1 MTLVDSA
8 DSIIM
13 LYSYTGFPERS
24 LVVFSKE
31 KVETPKEVDAEEAKP
46 ISDEK
51 MKSEAVQE
59 ISEVA
64 ITDPEKALEEEAAEQ
79 RRVIPAIQPATTET
93 DNRVKM
99 NVMSGLS
106 IILTLMSILVAF
118 RYAVTRP
125 VTCRV

>member
-1 MTLVDSA
+1 MTLIDSA